1 MLLRCGTVSVSDLWP
16 VSPLKTCCN
25 LDNTCS
31 PVCVCL
37 RRHQDSTF
45 MLNCGDEESA
55 HACVR
60 ACSHASYLL
69 FNFLRRLVS
78 FRENDDRT
86 NRSSVRWKSKQEVD
100 EKLTDFCFIKD
111 HFTVTTNTDIVSI
124 SSDTS
129 IQDTIETSLHHAGW
143 SFSKSADVCS
153 SGRWRRTSSQFSFMF
168 LKTNDSAC
176 CLMCAVY
183 TS

>member
-1 MLLRCGTVSVSDLWP
+1 MSLRLSCCGTVSVSDLWP

-37 RRHQDSTF
+37 CRHQDSTF
-45 MLNCGDEESA
+45 MLNWGDEESA

-60 ACSHASYLL
+60 VCSRASYLL
-69 FNFLRRLVS
+69 FNFLW
-78 FRENDDRT
+78 RT

-100 EKLTDFCFIKD
+100 EKLTDFFSIKD
-111 HFTVTTNTDIVSI
+111 HFTVTTNTDIISI

-143 SFSKSADVCS
+143 SFSWRLFFRDGKKNLISVFSVLLDVCGLHILTLS
-153 SGRWRRTSSQFSFMF
+153 
-168 LKTNDSAC
+168 
-176 CLMCAVY
+176 
-183 TS
+183 